1 MAPITI
7 PQDVSLKIYNLPSS
21 VIKSRNVDAPTTA
34 IDVAGPQGENT
45 EAASEW
51 WLI

>member
-34 IDVAGPQGENT
+34 IDVAGPQGEEYRSSN
-45 EAASEW
+45 
-51 WLI
+51 